1 MDGSR
6 SLSDVRCTQVRSIGN
21 GWDCVH
27 FCRPLGPNDSLG
39 FVPLLYI
46 GGIAHDRGSRHVSC
60 YTCLAHDSIHG
71 MTVFTSKVL
80 YTPLRRIENAIV
92 SVESGTIV
100 SIASRNAS
108 EAAPNQPVTE
118 FAECAIVPGFFDVHM
133 HGGLGC
139 DVMRGTAGEMKEMEI
154 FLARHGVTSYFPTT
168 VTASLDVT
176 LTALERLAGAIEN
189 AEKNSSGRARPL
201 GIHLEGPF
209 LSHVRRGVHPPGD
222 LIPPSVGVFD
232 KLWQAAR
239 GHVRM
244 MTIAPE
250 LDGAEEVIAEASRRE
265 VCVSLGHSDA
275 DLEQTRRGVKA
286 GARHATHT
294 FNAMR
299 PLDHRRPGILGEV
312 LTNQHVSA
320 DVIADGIHV
329 DPTVIDLLFRAKGI
343 GNFVLITDAISATGM
358 PDGRYQLGTL
368 EVELKDGRCL
378 RDGNL
383 AGSALTM
390 DRAVRN
396 VMKFAGLDL
405 QQAVRAASA
414 NPAKVAGMPK
424 KGTIEPGA
432 DADFVVL
439 TLGGEVRATIV
450 KGVVVQ

>member
-1 MDGSR
+1 
-6 SLSDVRCTQVRSIGN
+6 
-21 GWDCVH
+21 
-27 FCRPLGPNDSLG
+27 
-39 FVPLLYI
+39 
-46 GGIAHDRGSRHVSC
+46 
-60 YTCLAHDSIHG
+60 
-71 MTVFTSKVL
+71 MTIFTSKVL
-80 YTPLRRIENAIV
+80 YTPLRKIDNAVV
-92 SVESGTIV
+92 SVENGAVVTV
-100 SIASRNAS
+100 ASRNEAQ
-108 EAAPNQPVTE
+108 AAPNKVVTD
-118 FAECAIVPGFFDVHM
+118 FGDCAIVPGFFDVHI
-133 HGGLGC
+133 HGGVNC
-139 DVMRGTAGEMKEMEI
+139 DVMRGSADEMKRMET

-168 VTASLDVT
+168 VTASLQVT
-176 LTALERLAGAIEN
+176 LSALERLAEAIEG

-209 LSHVRRGVHPPGD
+209 LSHARRGVHPPSD
-222 LIPPSVGVFD
+222 LIAPSVGIFD
-232 KLWQAAR
+232 KFWQAAR

-250 LDGAEEVIAEASRRE
+250 LDGAEEVIAEATRRR

-275 DLEQTRRGVKA
+275 DLESTRRGVSA

-299 PLDHRRPGILGEV
+299 PLDHRKPGILGEV
-312 LTNQHVSA
+312 LTNRRLSA

-329 DPTVIDLLFRAKGI
+329 DPTVVELLFRAKGPE
-343 GNFVLITDAISATGM
+343 NFVLITDAISATGM

-405 QQAVRAASA
+405 QQAVRAATL

-424 KGTIEPGA
+424 KGNIEPGA

-439 TLGGEVRATIV
+439 TPSGEVRATIV
-450 KGVVVQ
+450 KGIVVQ